1 MKATMTLDDKV
12 RFGIMAL
19 AGGAAVVT
27 GAHVVSVLGVHI
39 GLLEIAGGAGSD

>member
-1 MKATMTLDDKV
+1 MTLDEKI

-27 GAHVVSVLGVHI
+27 SILGVHA
-39 GLLEIAGGAGSD
+39 GLLDIAGGLGSD